1 MSTPDLDLR
10 DRAKLFGALG
20 ADIFDVAV
28 IGGGITGA
36 GIARDAAMRGLSVAL
51 VEARDFAAGTSSRS
65 SKLVHGGIRYL
76 AQGDMALVREAALE
90 RKTVR
95 NIAPHL
101 ARRTLFI
108 VPARNRAAIATFRT
122 GLWTYE
128 KLGSVE
134 ADDRHQLWN
143 AERLSREEPA
153 LATEE
158 LAGAIV
164 YPEYVTDDGRLTLAN
179 VRSAAKHGA
188 VVANY
193 AEVTA
198 IECANGVAQALTVT
212 DRTNEGI
219 TAHLR
224 ARVIVNAAGPWADHI
239 RKLERADAGDRL
251 ALSKGVHL
259 VVSRQRL
266 PINHTVTM
274 TAADKRGV
282 FVVPRDTV
290 AYLGTTDTFYPD
302 SAYWPTITTDDVD
315 YLLAAANRVFKTAP
329 LERAD
334 VIALWSGI
342 RPLIAETGKKSP
354 SEISRRDEVMESP
367 AGIVTIA
374 GGKLTAY
381 RRMAERIVD
390 LCIKRLRRTGPI
402 STTAEEAL
410 PGGTLNESPA
420 LLTQRLIGGGLDA
433 SQAERLMML
442 YGSEAEG
449 LASGGVA
456 AEARHAVTK
465 EGALTLED
473 YWVRR
478 SARARF
484 DLDSGLAALK
494 PAADAMAPLLGWS
507 DAETARQIEL
517 CRALRQSERAPL
529 GDAA

>member
-1 MSTPDLDLR
+1 MNTSDLDLR
-10 DRAKLFGALG
+10 DRAKLFSALG
-20 ADIFDVAV
+20 TDTFDVAV

-51 VEARDFAAGTSSRS
+51 LEARDFAAGTSSRS

-101 ARRTLFI
+101 AQRTLFI
-108 VPARNRAAIATFRT
+108 VPARNKAAIAKFRA

-143 AERLSREEPA
+143 AARLAREEPV
-153 LATEE
+153 LATQD

-164 YPEYVTDDGRLTLAN
+164 YPEYITDDGRLTLAN
-179 VRSAAKHGA
+179 ARSAAEHGA
-188 VVANY
+188 IVANY

-198 IECANGVAQALTVT
+198 IECANGIARALTVT

-219 TAHLR
+219 TAHVK

-239 RKLERADAGDRL
+239 RKLERADADSRL
-251 ALSKGVHL
+251 ALTKGVHV
-259 VVSRQRL
+259 VVSRERL
-266 PINHTVTM
+266 PINNTVTM

-282 FVVPRDTV
+282 FIVPRGRV

-302 SAYWPTITTDDVD
+302 STYWPSITADDID
-315 YLLAAANRVFKTAP
+315 YLLATANRVFKTAP
-329 LERAD
+329 LERND
-334 VIALWSGI
+334 VIGLWSGI
-342 RPLIAETGKKSP
+342 RPLIAEAGAKSP

-390 LCIKRLRRTGPI
+390 LCVKRLGRNAPG
-402 STTAEEAL
+402 STTAQVAL
-410 PGGTLNESPA
+410 PGGA
-420 LLTQRLIGGGLDA
+420 LHEPLDALTRRLVDGGLDLP
-433 SQAERLMML
+433 QAQRLTML
-442 YGSEAEG
+442 YGTEAESV
-449 LASGGVA
+449 AAGVA
-456 AEARHAVTK
+456 AEARHAVLK

-473 YWVRR
+473 YWIRR

-484 DLDSGLAALK
+484 DLDNGLAALQ
-494 PAADAMAPLLGWS
+494 PAADAIAPLLGWS
-507 DAETARQIEL
+507 KVEVDRQIES
-517 CRALRQSERAPL
+517 CRALRDAERAPL
-529 GDAA
+529 GDTA